1 MTPEEKWGFLTRGIE
16 RADPLILMQY
26 ISFFK
31 DAILATDKEL
41 ASLRAE
47 VQKTMSGWQSDS
59 VRLQSRIRQLEE
71 AVEWACA
78 RFLETPRS
86 LGFNFDV
93 KELRRKAGM

>member
-1 MTPEEKWGFLTRGIE
+1 MELECENPGPEEPCWGCRPCLVF
-16 RADPLILMQY
+16 ILHE
-26 ISFFK
+26 K
-31 DAILATDKEL
+31 DKEL